1 MLDALRR
8 GTGSWAVKAL
18 LALLIVSF
26 AAWGVGDI
34 FTGSSDPTVAKI
46 GDSKVSTSEFS
57 SSFQRQMQRFQDSGS
72 PITNEQAR
80 AFGLDRQVLTSLVT
94 RILFNQHTA
103 DLGLGV
109 SDARVAKEIQENPV
123 FRNSFGDYDKY
134 RLMQVLRS
142 SGLNEKEFISSVYG
156 DIQRAQL
163 VDLIEQVDRVS
174 DTLIENLYRQKNE
187 RRIVQLVIIPNG
199 SVKLGTATEDELIKV
214 HEENAAEFTSAE
226 YRTVSFL
233 ALSPRDLMGEVQVNE
248 EDLQAEYEQRL
259 PSYTVP
265 ERRTVD
271 QLLLTEEA
279 AAQKANDQLVKG
291 ADFVALAQEMTGSS
305 ASDIDLG
312 ALTREEFLSPELAA
326 AAFSVTEGSFTAPV
340 RSDLGWHI
348 FRVRKVAPGSTR
360 SFESVREELATS
372 LRMSRATDAIYDFA
386 NRMDD
391 ELASGQTLEETATT
405 LSLRFVTLG
414 SLDREGKNRDGKK
427 DALLPEASVF
437 LEQAYA
443 LEEGVDSGLIETPE
457 GDYYVLRVDATEP
470 AALRPLESV
479 RREVLDLWEQKERAA
494 AAKALAETLL
504 EDTKESEMLRHMAQ
518 ERGYRVRNTQPLLRD
533 ASIPE
538 TALTRSQLS
547 TIFTLQPGDL
557 TSGPSP
563 SGNSYIVATLLQIV
577 PAVPASDGEGMSELR
592 ISVADEMPS
601 DISFQYRDALEA
613 AAGGVEIYQRAID
626 KFFDGTL

>member
-8 GTGSWAVKAL
+8 GTGSWAVKTL

-26 AAWGVGDI
+26 AAWGIGDI
-34 FTGSSDPTVAKI
+34 FTGGSNPAVATIGDAKI
-46 GDSKVSTSEFS
+46 SSSEFS
-57 SSFQRQMQRFQDSGS
+57 SSFQRQMRRFQESGS

-94 RILFNQHTA
+94 RALFNQHTA

-134 RLMQVLRS
+134 RLKQVLRS
-142 SGLNEKEFISSVYG
+142 SGLSEKEFVSSVYG

-174 DTLIENLYRQKNE
+174 DTLIENLYRHQKQ
-187 RRIVQLVIIPNG
+187 RRIVQLVIIPND
-199 SVKLGTATEDELIKV
+199 SAKLGTATEDALIKT

-248 EDLQAEYEQRL
+248 EDLMAEYEERL

-271 QLLLTEEA
+271 QLLLAEEDA
-279 AAQKANDQLVKG
+279 ALKAHDRLIKG
-291 ADFVALAQEMTGSS
+291 IDFAALAQEVTGLSS
-305 ASDIDLG
+305 SDIDLG

-326 AAFSVTEGSFTAPV
+326 AVFSVAEGGFTAPV
-340 RSDLGWHI
+340 RSELGWHI
-348 FRVRKVAPGSTR
+348 FRVRKIAPGSRR
-360 SFESVREELATS
+360 SFESVREELAAS

-414 SLDREGKNRDGKK
+414 ALDREGKNRDGKK
-427 DALLPEASVF
+427 DALLPDTPVF
-437 LEQAYA
+437 LEQAFA

-457 GDYYVLRVDATEP
+457 GDYYVLRVDAIEP
-470 AALRPLESV
+470 SALRPLESV

-494 AAKALAETLL
+494 AAKALAETLM
-504 EDTKESEMLRHMAQ
+504 EEAEEPEMLRHLAL

-547 TIFTLQPGDL
+547 TLFTLQPGDI

-563 SGNSYIVATLLQIV
+563 SGNSYVIATLLNIV
-577 PAVPASDGEGMSELR
+577 PADPASDGEGMSELR

-613 AAGGVEIYQRAID
+613 AAGGVQIYQRAID
-626 KFFDGTL
+626 KFFDGAL